1 MGSKRFLRNSSK
13 SPSPGVGVANRQAR
27 GEDHAVT
34 IVSAKYHTN
43 VRRDVQLQIATKAC
57 APYDLTL
64 NGDFTS
70 RALRMRCTNS
80 EQQREQLVDSRGK
93 QTMLNCIWKCAAKEE
108 GRRKERSGDCDVR
121 G

>member
-1 MGSKRFLRNSSK
+1 M
-13 SPSPGVGVANRQAR
+13 GVANRQAR

-34 IVSAKYHTN
+34 IVSANYHTD
-43 VRRDVQLQIATKAC
+43 VRRDVQLQIVTKAC
-57 APYDLTL
+57 APYALTPL
-64 NGDFTS
+64 CSHTLS

-80 EQQREQLVDSRGK
+80 EQQRGQLVDSRGT

-121 G
+121 A